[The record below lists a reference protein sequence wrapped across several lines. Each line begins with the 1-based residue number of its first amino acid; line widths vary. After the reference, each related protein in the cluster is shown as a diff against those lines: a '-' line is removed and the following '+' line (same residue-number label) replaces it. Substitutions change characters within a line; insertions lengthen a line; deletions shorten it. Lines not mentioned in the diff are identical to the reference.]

1 MLFYLR
7 TSLLLTALVAP
18 VCLAESN
25 KVYVIVNNAY
35 HGRIGFD
42 QTPNGEVCIT
52 APLLREWGMR
62 YADVA
67 AMYFSSDGC
76 VMPSALLQRNIKQF
90 FDPYAQ
96 LLTLVIPAA
105 LVTNKENGVVT
116 SRWDDGINAA
126 FVDYRLNYS
135 HYQGDKYR
143 NRERRRRV
151 NAEINSG
158 VNLGAWRLRYKPVYQ
173 EETWDKPAW
182 YTERA
187 FAFRDIRAWR
197 SQLTLGDNNTP
208 STLFDSVK
216 YRGISLVSDDR
227 MLPDGLR
234 AFSPWV
240 RGYARSNAQV
250 KIRQNGVVIYQTFV
264 SPGTFILKDVY
275 PPAPDGDMEV
285 IIKESDGTETERR
298 IPYSSM
304 PNLVHRYHWK
314 YDATVGKY
322 QPYHGAEQP
331 QPLFGEMSISGGLA
345 YKMTLYGG
353 FLTSDLYR
361 SAAAG
366 VGKSLDEWGA
376 LSIDY
381 SYSSAVE
388 PRRKNPDNGGMARLR
403 YAKAVPQWESSFSLL
418 AQYYPPNQS
427 YRTFYQ
433 TIVQQKTYSW
443 DWDDGVYTGDFD
455 AEKKYRLEASYN
467 QFITDSDSAY
477 LTLVKDVPR
486 GQEKGE
492 TSLELGMSSS
502 WGDLDVTLHAEYN
515 QLSYGK
521 DQAQFGLSFS
531 IPMSAIMLPR
541 VRLNYDHTL
550 IKNGEDIR
558 RLGISGTALKDYSL
572 NYAASTTQTQ
582 NKGSSQDL
590 SAGYQYNAGQLRV
603 GYSRGRDYQQQDA
616 ALTGSMIASS
626 QGVTLGQSL
635 GETMALVSVPG
646 SPGVGV
652 DNQYGVTTDWR
663 GYAIVGSLTSYR
675 VNRLSLDT
683 YGLQEGWT
691 LPDDENEVVPTAGAI
706 MFSRFAPA
714 EKVSP
719 AGAQTSFP
727 K

>member
-1 MLFYLR
+1 MIFSLR
-7 TSLLLTALVAP
+7 TSLLLTALIAP
-18 VCLAESN
+18 LCLAETN
-25 KVYVIVNNAY
+25 KIYVIVNNAY

-42 QTPNGEVCIT
+42 QTASGEVCIT
-52 APLLREWGMR
+52 ANLLREWGMR
-62 YADVA
+62 YSDVA
-67 AMYFSSDGC
+67 AMYFSAEGC
-76 VMPSALLQRNIKQF
+76 VMPAALTQRKIKKF
-90 FDPYAQ
+90 FDPDAQ
-96 LLTLVIPAA
+96 LLTLVIPAE

-135 HYQGDKYR
+135 HFQGKKYR
-143 NRERRRRV
+143 YNDRHRRV
-151 NAEINSG
+151 NADINSG
-158 VNLGAWRLRYKPVYQ
+158 VNLGAWRLRYEPVYQ
-173 EETWDKPAW
+173 EDTWGKPEW
-182 YTERA
+182 YTQRA
-187 FAFRDIRAWR
+187 FAFRDIKAWR

-216 YRGISLVSDDR
+216 YRGVSLVSDDR

-275 PPAPDGDMEV
+275 PPAPDGDIEV
-285 IIKESDGTETERR
+285 VIKESDGTETERR

-322 QPYHGAEQP
+322 QPYHGVEQA
-331 QPLFGEMSISGGLA
+331 QPVFGEMSISSGLA
-345 YKMTLYGG
+345 HQITLYAGL
-353 FLTSDLYR
+353 LTSDLYR
-361 SAAAG
+361 SAAVG
-366 VGKSLDEWGA
+366 VGKSLDQWGA
-376 LSIDY
+376 VSIDY
-381 SYSSAVE
+381 SLSSAVE
-388 PRRKNPDNGGMARLR
+388 PRRQKPDHGGMARLR
-403 YAKAVPQWESSFSLL
+403 YAKAVPEWESSFSLL
-418 AQYYPPNQS
+418 AQYYPPRQS
-427 YRTFYQ
+427 YRSFREA
-433 TIVQQKTYSW
+433 VDQQKTYWW
-443 DWDDGVYTGDFD
+443 DWEDGIFTGDFD

-477 LTLVKDVPR
+477 LTLVKETLR

-492 TSLELGMSSS
+492 TSIELGVSSS
-502 WGDLDVTLHAEYN
+502 WGELDVTLHAEYN
-515 QLSYGK
+515 QRSYGK
-521 DQAQFGLSFS
+521 DQALVGLSFS
-531 IPMSAIMLPR
+531 IPMSAVLLPR

-550 IKNGEDIR
+550 VKNGEDSR
-558 RLGISGTALKDYSL
+558 RLGISGTALQDYSL
-572 NYAASTTQTQ
+572 NYAASTTQSQ
-582 NKGSSQDL
+582 KKGSSQDL
-590 SAGYQYNAGQLRV
+590 SAGYQYNAGQVRV
-603 GYSRGRDYQQQDA
+603 SYSRGVDYQQQNA
-616 ALTGSMIASS
+616 ELSGSLIASQ

-635 GETMALVSVPG
+635 GESMALISVPN
-646 SPGVGV
+646 SPGIGV
-652 DNQYGVTTDWR
+652 ENQYGVTTDWR

-683 YGLQEGWT
+683 YGLREGWR

-719 AGAQTSFP
+719 DAAQTSSP
-727 K
+727 E

>member
-1 MLFYLR
+1 MLFSLR
-7 TSLLLTALVAP
+7 ISLLLTALVAP
-18 VCLAESN
+18 ACLAESN
-25 KVYVIVNNAY
+25 KIYVIVNNTY

-42 QTPNGEVCIT
+42 QTPSGEVCIT

-62 YADVA
+62 YPDVA
-67 AMYFSSDGC
+67 AMYFSVEGC
-76 VMPSALLQRNIKQF
+76 VMPTALTQRNIKKF
-90 FDPYAQ
+90 FDPDAQ
-96 LLTLVIPAA
+96 LLTLVIPEP
-105 LVTNKENGVVT
+105 LITNKENGVVT

-135 HYQGDKYR
+135 HYQGEKYR
-143 NRERRRRV
+143 NTDRRRRM
-151 NAEINSG
+151 NADINSG
-158 VNLGAWRLRYKPVYQ
+158 VNLGAWRLRYEPVYQ
-173 EETWDKPAW
+173 EETWGKPAW

-208 STLFDSVK
+208 STLFKSVK

-234 AFSPWV
+234 AFSPWL

-275 PPAPDGDMEV
+275 PPAPDGDIEV

-322 QPYHGAEQP
+322 QPYHGVEQA
-331 QPLFGEMSISGGLA
+331 QPVFGEMSLSSGLA

-361 SAAAG
+361 SAAVG
-366 VGKSLDEWGA
+366 VGKSLDQWGA

-381 SYSSAVE
+381 SHSSALE
-388 PRRKNPDNGGMARLR
+388 PRRQQPDNGGMARLR
-403 YAKAVPQWESSFSLL
+403 YAKAIPQWESSFSLL
-418 AQYYPPNQS
+418 AQYYPPRQS
-427 YRTFYQ
+427 YRTFNEA
-433 TIVQQKTYSW
+433 IAQQKTYWW
-443 DWDDGVYTGDFD
+443 DWEDGIFTGDFD

-477 LTLVKDVPR
+477 LTLVTETLR

-492 TSLELGMSSS
+492 TSLELGVSSS
-502 WGDLDVTLHAEYN
+502 WGELDVSLHAEYN
-515 QLSYGK
+515 QRSYGK
-521 DQAQFGLSFS
+521 DQAQVGLSFS
-531 IPMSAIMLPR
+531 IPMSAILLPR

-550 IKNGEDIR
+550 VKNGEDSR

-572 NYAASTTQTQ
+572 NYAASATQSQ
-582 NKGSSQDL
+582 KKGGSQDL

-603 GYSRGRDYQQQDA
+603 GYSRGLGYQQQNA
-616 ALTGSMIASS
+616 ELSGSLIASQ
-626 QGVTLGQSL
+626 QGVTLGQTL
-635 GETMALVSVPG
+635 GETMALVSVPD
-646 SPGVGV
+646 SPGIGV

-683 YGLQEGWT
+683 YGLREGWT
-691 LPDDENEVVPTAGAI
+691 LPEDEIEVVPTAGAI

-719 AGAQTSFP
+719 TAAQTSFP
-727 K
+727 E